1 MDLVKVS
8 TVRLS
13 IKIGD
18 GDGEFHLVL
27 VCLKSMLILVLW
39 TEFRC
44 CDCFIDRNHL

>member
-27 VCLKSMLILVLW
+27 LCLFEVDADSCTLDGI
-39 TEFRC
+39 
-44 CDCFIDRNHL
+44 